1 MGAFGLK
8 THIWNNNLA
17 SIFLLAM
24 FPVLLL
30 LIAYALTLLFTA
42 GSYADTGT
50 AMREAMY
57 QMPVI
62 APFAVAAAGIWFG
75 IAWMGHSAMIDA
87 AVGAKS
93 LTRQDNPQLYNML
106 ENLCVSRGMPMP
118 RLKIVETDAMNAFAT
133 GLSDKRASIT
143 FTRGLLDRLNRDEVE
158 AVMAHELTHVRNK
171 DIRLLVIAIIFVG
184 IISFVGEML
193 VRGMF
198 YSSMGRRGGGR
209 RGGGQR
215 GGGKG
220 GGAVILIAIA
230 IMVVAYT
237 LAILIR
243 FAMSRR
249 REYLADAGAVELTKN
264 PDAMITALRKI
275 SGSAPVQNAPGM
287 VREMFLH
294 HPKADFMDMFATH
307 PPIEKRIAALVQYA
321 GGRDPGPGAPP
332 PAAASQD
339 DGPWGARPAG
349 PWG

>member
-30 LIAYALTLLFTA
+30 GIAYALTLLFTA
-42 GSYADTGT
+42 GSYPDAGT
-50 AMREAMY
+50 ALRAAAY

-62 APFAVAAAGIWFG
+62 APFAVLGAGLWFG
-75 IAWMGHSAMIDA
+75 VAWMGHAAIIDA
-87 AVGAKS
+87 SVGAKS
-93 LTRQDNPQLYNML
+93 LTRQDNPELYNML

-118 RLKIVETDAMNAFAT
+118 KLKIVETDAMNAFAT
-133 GLSDKRASIT
+133 GLSEKRASIT

-184 IISFVGEML
+184 IISFVGEMM
-193 VRGMF
+193 VRGFF
-198 YSSMGRRGGGR
+198 YGGMGRRGGGGR
-209 RGGGQR
+209 RD
-215 GGGKG
+215 GKG
-220 GGAVILIAIA
+220 AGVVILVAIA
-230 IMVVAYT
+230 IMVISYV

-249 REYLADAGAVELTKN
+249 REYLADAGSVELTKN

-275 SGSAPVQNAPGM
+275 SGSEPVKNAPGM

-294 HPKADFMDMFATH
+294 HPKVDFMDMFATH
-307 PPIEKRIAALVQYA
+307 PPIEKRIEALVKFA
-321 GGRDPGPGAPP
+321 GGRDMPP
-332 PAAASQD
+332 PSPPSEADA
-339 DGPWGARPAG
+339 GPWGARPAG
-349 PWG
+349 PWGG